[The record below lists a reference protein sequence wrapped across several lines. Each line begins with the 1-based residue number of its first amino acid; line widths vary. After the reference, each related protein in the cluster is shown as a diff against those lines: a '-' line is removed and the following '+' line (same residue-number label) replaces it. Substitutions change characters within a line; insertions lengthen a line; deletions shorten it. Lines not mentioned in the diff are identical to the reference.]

1 MKTKPDHVNLSIFY
15 ICIFIL
21 SKSFKL
27 FLKIGGQL
35 MQCMLHSGWAKHCW
49 LAGWLAGR
57 LQWLAGYLGLTL
69 SCGIAHSRKSLI
81 SIFQEFSA
89 SANEAFIS
97 VGGLGARLSFYEV

>member
-1 MKTKPDHVNLSIFY
+1 MKTEPGHVNLSIFY

-21 SKSFKL
+21 NRSFKL

-35 MQCMLHSGWAKHCW
+35 MRCALHSGWAGHCW

-57 LQWLAGYLGLTL
+57 LQWLTGYLGLAL
-69 SCGIAHSRKSLI
+69 SCGVAHSGWGVI

-89 SANEAFIS
+89 SAGGAFIS